1 MFLAVTREATSRY
14 LRGTRAR
21 LGAMV
26 LVALFLLPASAHATD
41 WAGHP
46 TQIGGLTV
54 PARATATGVELS
66 VGGGAFAPRFW
77 AGVNLGATIPG
88 HDPGELAIPRAEYD
102 RWLGEMGALGVRV
115 VRVYTLLPPAFYEAL
130 ASYDRRHPRAPLWL
144 MQGIYL
150 DQDRLDSVHNAY
162 DPVLTAETDR
172 DIRDGVAALH
182 GDARIPRRPGLASGR
197 YRTSVARWLLG
208 WSFGVEWDPTTTML
222 TDLANA
228 DVPRFQGTYFGAT
241 PDATPLESW
250 IAARL
255 DLLATEEARR
265 GWSRPLTF
273 TNWVTTDPLT
283 HPAEPL
289 STEDEVSVDAL
300 HVRPTDRWPAGSFAS
315 YYVYPYY
322 PDFLSLGAE
331 SYGGYLQRLHDYHA
345 AGGQATMIT
354 EFGVPS
360 SYGIEHTGPL
370 GRDQGALS
378 EAQAGHIDAAMLSE
392 IKGAA
397 MAGGVLFEWA
407 DEWFKR
413 AWNTEPLALP
423 VDRRRLWRNPLTAE
437 QYYGVISTDPVPG
450 RLKPVGHGISAA
462 VDPGA
467 LTVAVPTA
475 ARSVTIAIDAR
486 PGGGGGLPG
495 TRHLAPGDDV
505 VVVVTGNRAR
515 VLQAAFWEPTGALWA
530 ASDGIAPALAWQPA
544 RMLISH
550 PLVRPDTGQ
559 HIPARTWTLAPLA
572 VTRHA
577 GVATVHLPWMLLG
590 FSDPS
595 SHLIFEIRHG
605 HVSLAHQGGVRIDV
619 MLSHRRLLSTRA
631 IRWPG
636 WNTVRFTERRKAS
649 WPILAR
655 AFHTAAP

>member
-1 MFLAVTREATSRY
+1 MMVSRHVR
-14 LRGTRAR
+14 LRGVRVSA
-21 LGAMV
+21 AV
-26 LVALFLLPASAHATD
+26 LAALVLLPASAAASD
-41 WAGHP
+41 WASRP

-54 PARATATGVELS
+54 PARATAMGVELS
-66 VGGGAFAPRFW
+66 RGAGLFAPKFW
-77 AGVNLGATIPG
+77 AGVNLGTTIPG
-88 HDPGELAIPRAEYD
+88 HQPGELSIPRSEYD
-102 RWLGEMGALGVRV
+102 PWLVEMGALGVRV
-115 VRVYTLLPPAFYEAL
+115 IRVYTLQRPVFYAAL
-130 ASYDRRHPRAPLWL
+130 ASYDRKHPHSPVWL
-144 MQGIYL
+144 LQGIYL

-162 DPVLTAETDR
+162 DPTLTAETDR
-172 DIRDGVAALH
+172 DIRDAVAALH
-182 GDARIPRRPGLASGR
+182 GNANIPVRPGLASGR
-197 YRTSVARWLLG
+197 YRTSVSRWLLG
-208 WSFGVEWDPTTTML
+208 WSFGVEWDPTTAML
-222 TDLANA
+222 TDATNA
-228 DVPRFQGTYFGAT
+228 GAPRFQGTYFTAT
-241 PDATPLESW
+241 ADATPLESW

-315 YYVYPYY
+315 YHVYPYY

-331 SYGGYLQRLHDYHA
+331 SYAGYLQRLRDYHA

-392 IKGAA
+392 IRSAG

-413 AWNTEPLALP
+413 AWNTEPIELP
-423 VDRRRLWRNPLTAE
+423 VDRRQLWRNPLTAE
-437 QYYGVISTDPVPG
+437 EYYGVLSTDPVPG
-450 RLKPVGHGISAA
+450 RLKPAGHGVQVA

-467 LTVAVPTA
+467 FTVAVPTSA
-475 ARSVTIAIDAR
+475 HSFTIGVDAR

-495 TRHLAPGDDV
+495 TRHLGRADDV
-505 VVVVTGNRAR
+505 AVTVVGHRAR

-530 ASDGIAPALAWQPA
+530 ASDGIPPALPWQPA

-550 PLVRPDTGQ
+550 PLRRPDTGHQ
-559 HIPARTWTLAPLA
+559 IPARTWTLGPLT

-577 GVATVHLPWMLLG
+577 GVAIVRLPWMLLG
-590 FSDPS
+590 FADPS
-595 SHLIFEIRHG
+595 SHAIFEIRNG
-605 HVSLAHQGGVRIDV
+605 SVSLAHVRSVRIDV
-619 MLSHRRLLSTRA
+619 VLGGGRLLSTRA
-631 IRWPG
+631 IGWPG
-636 WNTVRFTERRKAS
+636 WNSVQFTERRKAS
-649 WPILAR
+649 WPILVR
-655 AFHTAAP
+655 AFRRASP